1 MIKMAADLTIEEQE
15 VSFVD
20 VSGMPFFLIYQ
31 LNIIFKGTCSFRGAM
46 AAVDIQETA

>member
-20 VSGMPFFLIYQ
+20 VSGMPFFSFISLI
-31 LNIIFKGTCSFRGAM
+31 
-46 AAVDIQETA
+46 